1 MAALVLRGLRKT
13 FRSRGRPA
21 VDAVRGIDL
30 ELRSGELLGLL
41 GPSGCGKST
50 TLRMIAGLETVTGGD
65 ILVGGASVVG
75 RPAQARNIG
84 VAFENYALYP
94 PLSVAENLAFGLRAR
109 GRGAR
114 GSRAE
119 IARKV
124 AEIAERVA
132 LTDLLEARPAG
143 LSSGQKQ
150 RVALAR
156 ALIREPDVLLLDEP
170 LSHLDA
176 AQRDTT
182 RRELKRIQ
190 RDLGHT
196 TILVTHDQEEALS
209 LADRIAVMKDGVIQ
223 QLGTPYEIY
232 DSPANVFVAD
242 FVGEPA
248 INLLPGIATGDGHA
262 RLSETVS
269 FALPVEVAAGREVV
283 IGIRPEDLRL
293 SGGSG
298 GPGEGGVRAPGEGG
312 VPGNGVPGEGRVP
325 GNRMPGEGGVPARVS
340 AHEPLLESGI
350 ATLSLEG
357 VVRPLVV
364 VTDPEVRLARDE
376 RVRVAADPALTHVF
390 DAETGDSLR

>member
-1 MAALVLRGLRKT
+1 MTELALRALRKT
-13 FRSRGRPA
+13 YASRGRPQ
-21 VDAVRGIDL
+21 VEAVRGIDL

-50 TLRMIAGLETVTGGD
+50 TLRMIAGLEEVTGGD
-65 ILVGGASVVG
+65 ILVGGESVVKV
-75 RPAQARNIG
+75 PAQQRNIG

-94 PLSVAENLAFGLRAR
+94 PLTVAGNLGFGLAAR
-109 GRGAR
+109 GTPRGEVA
-114 GSRAE
+114 SRV
-119 IARKV
+119 RDM
-124 AEIAERVA
+124 AERIG
-132 LTDLLEARPAG
+132 LTELLDARPGG

-190 RDLGHT
+190 KDLGHT

-232 DSPANVFVAD
+232 DSPANLFVAD

-248 INLLPGIATGDGHA
+248 INLLPGVAEAGGFV
-262 RLSETVS
+262 RLSDTVRL
-269 FALPVEVAAGREVV
+269 AVPVRLAAGRLAAGREVV
-283 IGIRPEDLRL
+283 LGIRPEDLRL
-293 SGGSG
+293 GGDRLSGG
-298 GPGEGGVRAPGEGG
+298 EDGVAA
-312 VPGNGVPGEGRVP
+312 
-325 GNRMPGEGGVPARVS
+325 VPAQVS

-350 ATLSLEG
+350 ATLALAG
-357 VVRPLVV
+357 VAGPLVV
-364 VTDPEVRLARDE
+364 QTGPEVFLDRGDT
-376 RVRVAADPALTHVF
+376 VRVSADPQLTHVF
-390 DAETGDSLR
+390 DAETGEALR

>member
-1 MAALVLRGLRKT
+1 MTGLELRELRKT
-13 FRSRGRPA
+13 YRSRGRPS

-30 ELRSGELLGLL
+30 SLRSGELLGLL

-50 TLRMIAGLETVTGGD
+50 TLRMIAGLESVTGGD
-65 ILVGGASVVG
+65 ILVGGASVVE
-75 RPAQARNIG
+75 RPARRRNIG

-94 PLSVAENLAFGLRAR
+94 PLSVAENLAFGLKARRRSAR
-109 GRGAR
+109 GDVD
-114 GSRAE
+114 
-119 IARKV
+119 RKV
-124 AEIAERVA
+124 KEIAERVG
-132 LTDLLEARPAG
+132 LTELLDARPAG

-150 RVALAR
+150 RVSLAR

-190 RDLGHT
+190 KDLGHT

-248 INLLPGIATGDGHA
+248 ITLLPGVAGGDGHA
-262 RLSETVS
+262 RLSDTVRI
-269 FALPVEVAAGREVV
+269 ALPVPVERGREVV
-283 IGIRPEDLRL
+283 VGIRPEDVRL
-293 SGGSG
+293 TAGDGL
-298 GPGEGGVRAPGEGG
+298 
-312 VPGNGVPGEGRVP
+312 
-325 GNRMPGEGGVPARVS
+325 PARVV
-340 AHEPLLESGI
+340 AHEPLLESGL
-350 ATLSLEG
+350 ATLALDG
-357 VVRPLVV
+357 VERHLLVL
-364 VTDPEVRLARDE
+364 TDPEARLAHDD
-376 RVRVAADPALTHVF
+376 RVRVAADLAHTHVF
-390 DAETGDSLR
+390 DAETGASLR